1 MIRCVAIFS
10 TAACWGQQ
18 EEVYFSA
25 EDLKSD
31 LQYLKN
37 KLETM
42 HPALHLY
49 SSRAEVDQYF
59 HDLSKEIT
67 RPMTGTDFYRL
78 VTQVSPLIKDGH
90 TNILPSQA
98 NQTFHTN
105 HSKFFPY
112 QLICSEN
119 KLYVQHDFTAQQTL
133 AAGAEILSING
144 IDAANI
150 IKELTERQVRDGQNL
165 SYPRWILNNYFRQYY
180 NFIMGHPAVYQITFT
195 RAATTSTA
203 TIQALSKD
211 SINYY
216 RQKSDRQATL
226 TALPKEA
233 LLLKIDSGNHT
244 ALLTIRDFHN
254 SVLKKQYNQHFKK
267 EIAGFFRQIK
277 AADVRTLLIDLRNNQ
292 GGDIANGVFLL
303 SYIMNA
309 PFEVVRE
316 YYKIRQQALQRCNGP
331 ATGMHTLKPDHFT
344 GSLYVLINGGSFS
357 NSAIVSS
364 CLSRAGRAVF
374 VGEETGGCAD
384 VISGFIKN
392 VTLPKTGIQVQVPAR
407 QFVLTD
413 KSKNTGHGI
422 RPQHVAVPSVNDLM
436 EGRDVVLEYAKNLIK
451 KANRQF

>member
-1 MIRCVAIFS
+1 MISGVAIFS
-10 TAACWGQQ
+10 SAVCRGQQ

-25 EDLKSD
+25 EDLNSD
-31 LQYLKN
+31 LQYLKS
-37 KLETM
+37 KLETI

-49 SSRAEVDQYF
+49 SSRAEVEQYLN
-59 HDLSKEIT
+59 DLSKEIT
-67 RPMTGTDFYRL
+67 RPLTGTDFYRI
-78 VTQVSPLIKDGH
+78 VTQISPLIKDGH
-90 TNILPSQA
+90 TIILPSQA

-144 IDAANI
+144 KDAADI

-180 NFIMGHPAVYQITFT
+180 NFIMGHPAIYQITFT
-195 RAATTSTA
+195 RAGTTSA
-203 TIQALSKD
+203 AMIQALSKD
-211 SINYY
+211 SINNY
-216 RQKSDRQATL
+216 RQKNDRQLTL
-226 TALPKEA
+226 TPLPKEA

-254 SVLKKQYNQHFKK
+254 SILKKQYHQHFKK
-267 EIAGFFRQIK
+267 EIGGFFRKIK
-277 AADVRTLLIDLRNNQ
+277 AADVGSLIIDLRNNQ

-316 YYKIRQQALQRCNGP
+316 YYKLRHQALQRCKGP
-331 ATGMHTLKPDHFT
+331 ATGTHKLRPDHFT

-407 QFVLTD
+407 QFILTD
-413 KSKNTGHGI
+413 KSRNTGHGI
-422 RPQHVAVPSVNDLM
+422 RPQHVVVPSVNDLL

-451 KANRQF
+451 KANSQL